1 MKTATKQILYV
12 ASQTGRDLRFE
23 AELSTLDPHWDIS
36 VLNSADEALAR
47 IQERPCDA
55 VVANDQ
61 LTDMDGF
68 RLLDT
73 IQQRHPS
80 THRLIVADLAN
91 PAMAVKS
98 AGGAHQCLPK
108 PLDSDMLRTMLERIF
123 SLNIWLSN
131 PTVRELLGRLKVV
144 PSPPD
149 LYVTI
154 ARALRDPEASLADV
168 SSRAAQ
174 DPAMSGKL
182 LQLANSAALG
192 LRHKVVNVEE
202 AIGYLGLEMTRSL
215 VLLAH
220 TFSYCNRNRGT
231 NARVDR
237 LWKHSLQTGSLA
249 RRLAREERTS
259 REAADEA
266 FLAGLL
272 HDIGELLFLVNL
284 PQEYQT
290 VLKHARESGLP
301 LWQAELEHFGATHAE
316 LGAELMAIWNLPIS
330 VVEALALHHHPS
342 KLLSSSFGALAAV
355 HAADALE
362 QELCGSPEHPDGI
375 TLDANYLS
383 DLGLADRLDSWRE
396 ACREE
401 LRGPAND

>member
-1 MKTATKQILYV
+1 MKSATKQILYV
-12 ASQTGRDLRFE
+12 ASHTARDLHFE
-23 AELSTLDPHWDIS
+23 AELSTLDPCWDVS
-36 VLNSADEALAR
+36 VSGSADEALAR
-47 IQERPCDA
+47 IQETPFDA

-73 IQQRHPS
+73 IQQRHPN

-108 PLDSDMLRTMLERIF
+108 PLDSEMLRTMLERIF

-131 PTVRELLGRLKVV
+131 PTVRELLGRMKVV
-144 PSPPD
+144 PSPPE

-154 ARALRDPEASLADV
+154 ARALRDPESNLSEV

-192 LRHKVVNVEE
+192 LRHKVVTVDE

-249 RRLAREERTS
+249 RRLAREERTP
-259 REAADEA
+259 REMADEA

-290 VLKHARESGLP
+290 VLKNARESGVP
-301 LWQAELEHFGATHAE
+301 VWQAEFEHFGATHAE
-316 LGAELMAIWNLPIS
+316 IGAELMAIWNLPIS

-342 KLLSSSFGALAAV
+342 KLISSNFGPLAAV
-355 HAADALE
+355 HVADALQ
-362 QELCGSPEHPDGI
+362 QELWGKPEQPDDI
-375 TLDANYLS
+375 TLDVNYLT
-383 DLGLADRLDSWRE
+383 DLGVAERLDSWRE
-396 ACREE
+396 TCKEE
-401 LRGPAND
+401 LRGPAK

>member
-1 MKTATKQILYV
+1 MKHATKQILYV
-12 ASQTGRDLRFE
+12 APAISRDSRFE
-23 AELSTLDPHWDIS
+23 AELSSLDPSWDICVS
-36 VLNSADEALAR
+36 GSADEALAR
-47 IQERPCDA
+47 IQEIPFDA

-61 LTDMDGF
+61 LDDMDGF

-73 IQQRHPS
+73 IQQRHPN

-91 PAMAVKS
+91 PKMAVKS

-108 PLDSDMLRTMLERIF
+108 PVDTDMLRAMLERIF
-123 SLNIWLSN
+123 NLNIWLST
-131 PTVRELLGRLKVV
+131 PAVRELLGRMKII

-149 LYVTI
+149 LYMTI
-154 ARALRDPEASLADV
+154 ARALRDPQASLDEI
-168 SSRAAQ
+168 SGKAAQ

-220 TFSYCNRNRGT
+220 TFSYCNRNRST

-237 LWKHSLQTGSLA
+237 LWKHSLNTGSLA
-249 RRLAREERTS
+249 RRIAREERGS
-259 REAADEA
+259 REVCDEA
-266 FLAGLL
+266 FLGGLL

-290 VLKHARESGLP
+290 VLSCAGEAGVP
-301 LWQAELEHFGATHAE
+301 VWQAELDHFGATHAE
-316 LGAELMAIWNLPIS
+316 LGAELMAIWNLPMC
-330 VVEALALHHHPS
+330 VVETLALHHHPS
-342 KLLSSSFGALAAV
+342 KLLSSNFGALAAV
-355 HAADALE
+355 HVADALE
-362 QELCGSPEHPDGI
+362 QELSGSAENPDSI
-375 TLDANYLS
+375 TIDLNYLT
-383 DLGLADRLDSWRE
+383 DLGVADRLDGWRE
-396 ACREE
+396 VCRQE
-401 LRGPAND
+401 LCGGAND

>member
-1 MKTATKQILYV
+1 MKHATKQILYV
-12 ASQTGRDLRFE
+12 APAAARDSRFE
-23 AELSTLDPHWDIS
+23 AELSSLDPRWDVS
-36 VLNSADEALAR
+36 VSASADEALAR
-47 IQERPCDA
+47 IQETPFDA

-61 LTDMDGF
+61 LDDMDGF

-73 IQQRHPS
+73 IQQRHPN

-91 PAMAVKS
+91 PKTAVKS

-108 PLDSDMLRTMLERIF
+108 PVDGAMLRTTLERIF

-131 PTVRELLGRLKVV
+131 PTVRELLGRMKIV

-149 LYVTI
+149 LYMAI
-154 ARALRDPEASLADV
+154 ARVLRDPEASLDEV
-168 SSRAAQ
+168 STKAAQ
-174 DPAMSGKL
+174 DPAMSAKL

-192 LRHKVVNVEE
+192 LRHKVINVEE

-220 TFSYCNRNRGT
+220 TFSYCNRSRGT

-237 LWKHSLQTGSLA
+237 LWKHSLQAGSLA
-249 RRLAREERTS
+249 RRLAREERSS
-259 REAADEA
+259 RELGDEA

-284 PQEYQT
+284 PREYQT
-290 VLKHARESGLP
+290 VLERARDTGIP
-301 LWQAELEHFGATHAE
+301 VWQAEFDHFGATHAE
-316 LGAELMAIWNLPIS
+316 LGAELMAIWNLPMC

-342 KLLSSSFGALAAV
+342 KLLSSDFGALAAV
-355 HAADALE
+355 HVADALE
-362 QELCGSPEHPDGI
+362 QEMTASQEHPDSI
-375 TLDANYLS
+375 SIDMNYLS
-383 DLGLADRLDSWRE
+383 DLGRADRLDHWRE
-396 ACREE
+396 LCRQE
-401 LRGPAND
+401 LKGGTND

>member
-1 MKTATKQILYV
+1 MNATKQILYV
-12 ASQTGRDLRFE
+12 ASQTARDTRFE
-23 AELSTLDPHWDIS
+23 AELSTLNPRWDVS
-36 VLNSADEALAR
+36 VSDSADSALAR
-47 IQERPCDA
+47 IQETPFDA

-61 LTDMDGF
+61 LSDMDGF

-73 IQQRHPS
+73 IQQRHPH

-91 PAMAVKS
+91 PKIAVKS
-98 AGGAHQCLPK
+98 AGTTHQCLPK
-108 PLDSDMLRTMLERIF
+108 PLDRDMLRTMLERVF

-131 PTVRELLGRLKVV
+131 PTVRELLGRMKVV

-154 ARALRDPEASLADV
+154 ARALRDPESSLQDV
-168 SSRAAQ
+168 STRAAQ

-220 TFSYCNRNRGT
+220 TFSYCNRSRGA
-231 NARVDR
+231 NSRIDR
-237 LWKHSLQTGSLA
+237 LWKHSLNTGSLA
-249 RRLAREERTS
+249 RRLAREEKSS
-259 REAADEA
+259 REMADEA

-284 PQEYQT
+284 PQEYQG
-290 VLKHARESGLP
+290 VLKRAHENGLP
-301 LWQAELEHFGATHAE
+301 LWKAEFEHFGATHAE
-316 LGAELMAIWNLPIS
+316 LGAELMAIWNLPLS

-342 KLLSSSFGALAAV
+342 KLISSNFGALAAV

-362 QELCGSPEHPDGI
+362 QELNGSPEFPDGI
-375 TLDANYLS
+375 TLDTNYLA
-383 DLGLADRLDSWRE
+383 DLGLADRIDGWRE

-401 LRGPAND
+401 LRGPEK